1 MEPIRKRGFFSG
13 TEPSKKVQ
21 SPSDWS
27 AADLIQQL
35 RHVQLHN
42 RAEAIKMTDANVGEA
57 ANILDMHLT
66 VKSTLMTHEYTE
78 RKHRHE
84 TA

>member
-66 VKSTLMTHEYTE
+66 VKSTLMTHAYTE